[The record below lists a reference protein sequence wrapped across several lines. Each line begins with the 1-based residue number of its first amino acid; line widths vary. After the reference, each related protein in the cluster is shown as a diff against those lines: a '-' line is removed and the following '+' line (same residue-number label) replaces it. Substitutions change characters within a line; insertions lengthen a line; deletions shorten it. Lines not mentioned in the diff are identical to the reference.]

1 MTNESKIYKKLDSE
15 NAKLRDELESFM
27 DDWDM
32 EDSRPDL
39 WGIVNK
45 LIQNEIK
52 LQKLEMQETKWD

>member
-52 LQKLEMQETKWD
+52 LQKIRDAGD